1 MAHDTMIP
9 PPPASPTPI
18 ADPAAVATL
27 MLSRGKYFVA
37 SKVDTTLMPDAGEA
51 PFPCTYAGV
60 VRDRTP
66 DSLFFL
72 VDIFGSANEFTT
84 GEDIVVGQR
93 LMSLHQLHKCTFYP
107 DFGTMQAIAA
117 EHSGF
122 IDSLNID

>member
-1 MAHDTMIP
+1 MIP

-18 ADPAAVATL
+18 ADANAVATL
-27 MLSRGKYFVA
+27 LLSRGKYFIA

-84 GEDIVVGQR
+84 GEDVVLGQR
-93 LMSLHQLHKCTFYP
+93 LMSLEQLARATFYP
-107 DFGTMQAIAA
+107 DFTTMQAIASD
-117 EHSGF
+117 HSGF
-122 IDSLNID
+122 VDSLNID

>member
-1 MAHDTMIP
+1 MHIPEPDFTNPMAAANLP
-9 PPPASPTPI
+9 VL
-18 ADPAAVATL
+18 ADL
-27 MLSRGKYFVA
+27 LLSRGKYFIA

>member
-1 MAHDTMIP
+1 MIP

-18 ADPAAVATL
+18 ADTNAVASL
-27 MLSRGKYFVA
+27 MLSRGKYFIA
-37 SKVDTTLMPDAGEA
+37 SKFDATIIPDAGEA

-72 VDIFGSANEFTT
+72 VDIFGSANELTT
-84 GEDIVVGQR
+84 GEDIIVGQR

-107 DFGTMQAIAA
+107 DFATMQAIAA

>member
-1 MAHDTMIP
+1 MIP

-18 ADPAAVATL
+18 ADAAAVASL
-27 MLSRGKYFVA
+27 LVSRGKYFIA
-37 SKVDTTLMPDAGEA
+37 SKFDTTITPDEGEGLYV
-51 PFPCTYAGV
+51 CTYAGV

-72 VDIFGSANEFTT
+72 VDIFGSANELTT
-84 GEDIVVGQR
+84 GEDIIVGQR

-107 DFGTMQAIAA
+107 DFATMQAIAA

>member
-1 MAHDTMIP
+1 MLTP
-9 PPPASPTPI
+9 SPASPTPI
-18 ADPAAVATL
+18 ADANAVATL
-27 MLSRGKYFVA
+27 MLSRGKYFIA

-60 VRDRTP
+60 VRDCTP

-84 GEDIVVGQR
+84 GEDVVLGQR
-93 LMSLHQLHKCTFYP
+93 LMSLEQLARAAFYP
-107 DFGTMQAIAA
+107 DFATMQAVAA

-122 IDSLNID
+122 VDSLNID

>member
-1 MAHDTMIP
+1 MHIPEPDFTNPMAAANVP
-9 PPPASPTPI
+9 VL
-18 ADPAAVATL
+18 ADL
-27 MLSRGKYFVA
+27 LLSRGKYFIA